1 MSIWNSIVRHIDTLV
16 PRRSRV
22 RRRSIDSATARTT
35 ENAADDVV
43 RAASWQEERPLVCR
57 VCGYRSGP
65 EHKYC
70 LRCLTETMER
80 AT

>member
-1 MSIWNSIVRHIDTLV
+1 VRG
-16 PRRSRV
+16 S
-22 RRRSIDSATARTT
+22 
-35 ENAADDVV
+35 
-43 RAASWQEERPLVCR
+43 SWQAERPLVCR

-80 AT
+80 AP

>member
-16 PRRSRV
+16 PRRA
-22 RRRSIDSATARTT
+22 RRRVTTTAT
-35 ENAADDVV
+35 ENDDVV

-70 LRCLTETMER
+70 LRCLTDTMER
-80 AT
+80 AP

>member
-1 MSIWNSIVRHIDTLV
+1 MSIWNSIVRYIDPLV
-16 PRRSRV
+16 PRRSRM
-22 RRRSIDSATARTT
+22 RRPARSAAT
-35 ENAADDVV
+35 EHAADDVV
-43 RAASWQEERPLVCR
+43 RAQSWQEERPLVCR

-80 AT
+80 AP